1 MGVKLGNNAVSLLAA
16 SITDDATTISVQ
28 GADAGKFP
36 ALAAGDWTPATIID
50 AANNM
55 EIVKIT
61 ARAGAVL
68 TVERAQEGTTAK
80 AFPAGARID
89 VRITAGAFAAL
100 ADRDGLKEV
109 AYTGSYNDLIDK
121 PPGTT
126 TATVGAAVAAAN
138 GKTTPDDGDAF
149 AGVLSGTSTM
159 FRMTWG
165 NIKAALDV
173 LFYRKTAVD
182 TALAGKVAK
191 TGDTMTGNF
200 TISNGGP
207 WIHLHDTD
215 SGQTRKVHHND
226 GYIGF
231 VGHSPSDWRLR
242 VNDAGEV
249 WTAQLGDLNSRIE
262 NRALAFAN
270 DRVANLN
277 SRWVSRGEF
286 NMRAD
291 LWQEAPAGSAVTG
304 FWVESSNAWMKHFC
318 YRYFQLFDPVRGW
331 ITAHNA

>member
-16 SITDDATTISVQ
+16 SIMDDATTISIQ

-36 ALAAGDWTPATIID
+36 ALAEGDWTPATIID

-80 AFPAGARID
+80 SFAAGARID

-121 PPGTT
+121 PPGVT

-138 GKTTPDDGDAF
+138 GKTTPDDGDFF
-149 AGVLSGTSTM
+149 AGVAAGASTM
-159 FRMTWG
+159 FKTTWG
-165 NIKAALDV
+165 NIKAALTT
-173 LFYRKTAVD
+173 LFDGRYLKLIGGT
-182 TALAGKVAK
+182 L
-191 TGDTMTGNF
+191 TGNLQ
-200 TISNGGP
+200 ISNNGP
-207 WIHLHDTD
+207 TVHLRDTD
-215 SGQTRKVHHND
+215 NNQTRNLHHND
-226 GYIGF
+226 GNIGF
-231 VGHSPSDWRLR
+231 VASDGNWAFR
-242 VNDAGEV
+242 VSDDGAM
-249 WTAQLGDLNSRIE
+249 WSRSIGDINSRIE
-262 NRALAFAN
+262 DRAYAHANERGQAWAN
-270 DRVANLN
+270 DRVANIN

-286 NMRAD
+286 SVNYMM
-291 LWQEAPAGSAVTG
+291 WQEAPAGSAVTG
-304 FWVESSNAWMKHFC
+304 FYIESNNWMKHFC

>member
-1 MGVKLGNNAVSLLAA
+1 MGVTLANNAVSTLAA
-16 SITDDATTISVQ
+16 SITDDATTISIR

-36 ALAAGDWTPATIID
+36 VLAADEWSPATIID

-55 EIVKIT
+55 EIVKIV
-61 ARAGAVL
+61 ARAAAVL

-89 VRITAGAFAAL
+89 VRMTAGAFAAL

-126 TATVGAAVAAAN
+126 TTTVGAAIAGAN
-138 GKTTPDDGDAF
+138 GKTTPDDGDFF
-149 AGVLSGTSTM
+149 AGVAAGASTM
-159 FRMTWG
+159 FKTTWA

-173 LFYRKTAVD
+173 LYYRKSAVD
-182 TALAGKVAK
+182 TALGGKVSK
-191 TGDTMTGNF
+191 TGDTLTG
-200 TISNGGP
+200 
-207 WIHLHDTD
+207 DTLINKNYPTYRMLYPGVRD
-215 SGQTRKVHHND
+215 IGVQVRED
-226 GYIGF
+226 GRFAIWDF
-231 VGHSPSDWRLR
+231 SAVGHRFSVGIDGS
-242 VNDAGEV
+242 V
-249 WTAQLGDLNSRIE
+249 WTAQLGDLNTRIE
-262 NRALAFAN
+262 QRASDFAN

-277 SRWVSRGEF
+277 SRWVSRGQVNTGSNNWF
-286 NMRAD
+286 
-291 LWQEAPAGSAVTG
+291 EAPAGAALTGGYNSAQYHTDY
-304 FWVESSNAWMKHFC
+304 FY

>member
-16 SITDDATTISVQ
+16 SITDDATTISIQ

-36 ALAAGDWTPATIID
+36 ALVAGDWTPATIID

-109 AYTGSYNDLIDK
+109 AYTGSYNDLIDT

-138 GKTTPDDGDAF
+138 GKTTPADGDTF
-149 AGVLSGTSTM
+149 TGVLSGTSTM
-159 FRMTWG
+159 FRTTWG
-165 NIKAALDV
+165 NIKAAL
-173 LFYRKTAVD
+173 
-182 TALAGKVAK
+182 TALFDGRYLKLAGGALTGNLTIQKTYPLIEYRGTGTDK
-191 TGDTMTGNF
+191 WWGYYDTGDGQFKLSYNEGVRFQVNTG
-200 TISNGGP
+200 G
-207 WIHLHDTD
+207 
-215 SGQTRKVHHND
+215 
-226 GYIGF
+226 
-231 VGHSPSDWRLR
+231 
-242 VNDAGEV
+242 AV
-249 WTAQLGDLNSRIE
+249 WTAQLGDLNTRIE
-262 NRALAFAN
+262 DRAAAHADSRAWAVAN

-277 SRWVSRGEF
+277 TRWVSRGEF
-286 NMRAD
+286 NLSYNIWR
-291 LWQEAPAGSAVTG
+291 EAPAGSAVTG
-304 FWVESSNAWMKHFC
+304 FYIESNNWMKHFC

>member
-16 SITDDATTISVQ
+16 SITDDATTISIQ

-36 ALAAGDWTPATIID
+36 ALVAGDWTPATIID

-109 AYTGSYNDLIDK
+109 AYTGSYNDLFDK

-138 GKTTPDDGDAF
+138 GKTTPDDGDTF
-149 AGVLSGTSTM
+149 TGVLSGTSTM
-159 FRMTWG
+159 FRTTWG
-165 NIKAALDV
+165 NIKAAL
-173 LFYRKTAVD
+173 
-182 TALAGKVAK
+182 TALFDGRYLKLAGGTL
-191 TGDTMTGNF
+191 TGDITVNKNYPTHRMLYPGVRDVGLQVREDGSTWIWDFSGNRGIF
-200 TISNGGP
+200 RVG
-207 WIHLHDTD
+207 TD
-215 SGQTRKVHHND
+215 GALWNVQ
-226 GYIGF
+226 I
-231 VGHSPSDWRLR
+231 
-242 VNDAGEV
+242 
-249 WTAQLGDLNSRIE
+249 GDLNTRIE
-262 NRALAFAN
+262 DRAYAHADARAWAVAN

-277 SRWVSRGEF
+277 TRWVSRGEF